1 MAVAQV
7 LEIIG
12 ALGVLAAFAG
22 AQLKRLELSSWRYL
36 GLNAGGSAV
45 LAAIAVHDHSWGF
58 VLLEGVWAVVSV
70 IGLIAKARGGDPVP
84 D

>member
-1 MAVAQV
+1 MAGVQV
-7 LEIIG
+7 LEIAG

-22 AQLKRLELSSWRYL
+22 AQTKRLQLGSWLYL

-45 LAAIAVHDHSWGF
+45 LAAIAVHDRSWGF

-70 IGLIAKARGGDPVP
+70 IGLIVKARGEGPVP